1 MWNDIITIEKVGAG
15 THKVLAKSSGV
26 HFADFLMKEDG
37 YYDYWPLPSRN
48 YGCLPAYILRAMA
61 DALDE
66 LNEEWEYQIQNDPAL
81 N

>member
-1 MWNDIITIEKVGAG
+1 MWNDIITIEKIGAG
-15 THKVLAKSSGV
+15 SYKVLAKSNGV

-61 DALDE
+61 DALDD
-66 LNEEWEYQIQNDPAL
+66 LNEEWDAQVQMDLAIK
-81 N
+81 